1 MSSYFEGM
9 PNHYG
14 FVLLAFL
21 RKAPEDTLHLAI
33 GKTNGGRE
41 RSNHARD
48 LECGKKGLNLM

>member
-21 RKAPEDTLHLAI
+21 RKAPEDTLYLAI

-48 LECGKKGLNLM
+48 LECGKKRD